1 MSTNLKQ
8 YTNLRTLLDSL
19 EVGALRFY
27 LSGKGMSARQK
38 YRYLEDRLMPI
49 IDEMWHQPQGSNK
62 LALEFGCPPGY
73 YECQGVCVPYTCPDA
88 ANETASLKAKATKRK
103 R

>member
-27 LSGKGMSARQK
+27 LSDTGMSARQK
-38 YRYLEDRLMPI
+38 YRYLEDKLMPI
-49 IDEMWHQPQGSNK
+49 IDDVWHQPQGTKK
-62 LALEFGCPPGY
+62 LAAMGCPPGY
-73 YECQGVCVPYTCPDA
+73 YECFGVCVPYTCADLGA
-88 ANETASLKAKATKRK
+88 AKAKSRAKSAKSKR
-103 R
+103 

>member
-8 YTNLRTLLDSL
+8 YTSLRTLLDSL
-19 EVGALRFY
+19 QVGALRFY
-27 LSGKGMSARQK
+27 LSGKGMSTHQK
-38 YRYLEDRLMPI
+38 YRYLEDRLRPI
-49 IDEMWHQPQGSNK
+49 IDDVWQPQGSK
-62 LALEFGCPPGY
+62 TLALDFSCPPGY
-73 YECQGVCVPYTCPDA
+73 YECQGVCVPYTCAGA